1 MCDHT
6 QKYYEH
12 LNQGELWL
20 QYCLNCKKYIFY
32 PRSHCPVCLEKELQ
46 WRKSQ
51 GRGKVY
57 SYSIIY
63 VQSMADHEVPCIYS
77 LVTLDEGVRL
87 ATHIV
92 ECGLNEVYVDMPVE
106 MVIRKIGSQ
115 LMPVFKPAARL

>member
-1 MCDHT
+1 MSDQT
-6 QKYYEH
+6 RKYHQY

-32 PRSHCPVCLEKELQ
+32 PRSHCPVCWQSELE

-51 GRGKVY
+51 GKGRVY

-63 VQSMADHEVPCIYS
+63 AQSMTDHEVPYIYS
-77 LVTLDEGVRL
+77 LVTLEEGVRL

-92 ECGLNEVYVDMPVE
+92 ECDPKEVYVDMPVE
-106 MVIRKIGSQ
+106 MAIRKTGEQ
-115 LMPVFKPAARL
+115 LMPVFKPAAPV